1 MSPRDIYDK
10 TIRPLPPME
19 RLRIATLILD
29 ELSASDG
36 QGLDIGDGW
45 SDEDVADL
53 TAYSISQSRTAE
65 SGDA

>member
-1 MSPRDIYDK
+1 MSARDIYDK

-29 ELSASDG
+29 DLSASG
-36 QGLDIGDGW
+36 GKGLDLRDDW

-53 TAYSISQSRTAE
+53 LAYSMNGAAPAE